1 MMMMQFNEHVPD
13 LCQATFKSALD
24 LMNVWLGGIE
34 RLQIYQTRAI
44 DEVRSSHSEVADQL
58 GSTRTLQ
65 ELQAAHA
72 ELARSQ
78 ITRLWSYWNGLYTAS
93 CQSQVELL
101 KEAQAKARE
110 VADEIDQKLEAAT
123 PGAVPVLSALKLVM
137 GATHST
143 YAATARTTEAMARI
157 SAAQLVAASANAF
170 RQGNGKATKR
180 AAA

>member
-1 MMMMQFNEHVPD
+1 MMMMQFNEHVSD
-13 LCQATFKSALD
+13 LCHTSLKSSLD

-34 RLQIYQTRAI
+34 RLQSYQTGAI
-44 DEVRSSHSEVADQL
+44 EEVRSSHKEIADQL
-58 GSTRTLQ
+58 GSVRTIEQLQ
-65 ELQAAHA
+65 TAHA

-78 ITRLWSYWNGLYTAS
+78 ITRLWTYWNGLYAAS

-123 PGAVPVLSALKLVM
+123 PGSVPVLSALKLVI

-143 YAATARTTEAMARI
+143 YAATARTTEEMARI
-157 SAAQLVAASANAF
+157 SAAQLDAASANAV

>member
-1 MMMMQFNEHVPD
+1 MTMMQFNEHVPD
-13 LCQATFKSALD
+13 LSRTALKSALD
-24 LMNVWLGGIE
+24 MMNVWLSGIE
-34 RLQIYQTRAI
+34 RLQNFQSRAI
-44 DEVRSSHSEVADQL
+44 EEVRSSHGEVADQL
-58 GSTRTLQ
+58 GSTQTLQ
-65 ELQAAHA
+65 QLQVAQA

-78 ITRLWSYWNGLYTAS
+78 MTRVWSYWNGLYAAS

-110 VADEIDQKLEAAT
+110 VADEIDQKLAAAT

-143 YAATARTTEAMARI
+143 YAATARTTEEVARI
-157 SAAQLVAASANAF
+157 SVAHLDAASASAV
-170 RQGNGKATKR
+170 RQGNGKATRR

>member
-1 MMMMQFNEHVPD
+1 MQFNEHGAD
-13 LCQATFKSALD
+13 LYRKTLKSAVD
-24 LMNVWLGGIE
+24 LMNVWQGGIE
-34 RLQIYQTRAI
+34 RLQTYQTRAI
-44 DEVRSSHSEVADQL
+44 EDARSSHGEVADQL
-58 GSTRTLQ
+58 GSIRTVQ
-65 ELQAAHA
+65 EFQTAQA

-78 ITRLWSYWNGLYTAS
+78 MTRLWSYWNGLYATS

-110 VADEIDQKLEAAT
+110 VVDEIDQKLEAAT

-143 YAATARTTEAMARI
+143 WAATARTTEEMARI
-157 SAAQLVAASANAF
+157 SVAQLDAAGAIAV

-180 AAA
+180 VAA